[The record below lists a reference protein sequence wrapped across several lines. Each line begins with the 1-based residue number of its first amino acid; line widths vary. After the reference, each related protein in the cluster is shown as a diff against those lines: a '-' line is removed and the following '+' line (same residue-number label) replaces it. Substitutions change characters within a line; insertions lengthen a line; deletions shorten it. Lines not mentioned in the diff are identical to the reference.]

1 MIKGTQLSQFF
12 SACTFDLYIY
22 MQLLIVHSSKPNMKF
37 VRVFVIYILTLWET
51 FLMFYTTLCMHI
63 AYLVHQ
69 MRFGETARTYLVLIA
84 ARPIISICGPS
95 ANVISNEI

>member
-37 VRVFVIYILTLWET
+37 VRVFVIYKT
-51 FLMFYTTLCMHI
+51 
-63 AYLVHQ
+63 
-69 MRFGETARTYLVLIA
+69 
-84 ARPIISICGPS
+84 
-95 ANVISNEI
+95 